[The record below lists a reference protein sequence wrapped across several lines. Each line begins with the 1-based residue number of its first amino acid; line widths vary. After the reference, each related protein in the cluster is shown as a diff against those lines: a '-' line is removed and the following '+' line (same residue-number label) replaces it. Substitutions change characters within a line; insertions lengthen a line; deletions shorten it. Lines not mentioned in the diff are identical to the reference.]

1 MLVLSRTPGRSI
13 YFGRLGKLTV
23 ISIDPLD
30 RYVTVNVQVPPDMF
44 ASVLPFEMHAARQ
57 QSMTPSESE
66 TIVYALSVRLDG
78 EIRLGLMGTI
88 LCTDIGRGQARF
100 GFDLPITEAVT
111 RDDYSLSW
119 HLGQQERREN
129 RRPPADAQ
137 ARSQ

>member
-13 YFGRLGKLTV
+13 YFGRLGKLTLLA
-23 ISIDPLD
+23 IDPAD
-30 RYVTVNVQVPPDMF
+30 RYVTVNVEVPPDML

-57 QSMTPSESE
+57 QSMTPGTSK
-66 TIVYALSVRLDG
+66 TVIYALSVRLDG

-100 GFDLPITEAVT
+100 GFDLPSTEAVT

-119 HLGQQERREN
+119 HLDQQERREN

-137 ARSQ
+137 ARA